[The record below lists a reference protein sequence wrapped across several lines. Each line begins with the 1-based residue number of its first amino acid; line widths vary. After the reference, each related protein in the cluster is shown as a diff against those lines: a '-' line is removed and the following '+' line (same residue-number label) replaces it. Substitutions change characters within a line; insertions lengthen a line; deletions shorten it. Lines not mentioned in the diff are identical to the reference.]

1 MLFWIFWT
9 LVMFQDGRWRSCC
22 ISWNNDAECPIE
34 LGEDSVRP
42 CFFGVILGELLLQGI
57 ERLFIGHI
65 YQSILFDIF
74 WVCCLCLWK
83 FLCFV
88 CVCGSSFVED
98 GLIS

>member
-9 LVMFQDGRWRSCC
+9 LVMFQNGRWRRCC

-57 ERLFIGHI
+57 ERVFIGRI

-74 WVCCLCLWK
+74 LVCCLV
-83 FLCFV
+83 F
-88 CVCGSSFVED
+88 CGSSFVLCVEVPLWKM
-98 GLIS
+98 G